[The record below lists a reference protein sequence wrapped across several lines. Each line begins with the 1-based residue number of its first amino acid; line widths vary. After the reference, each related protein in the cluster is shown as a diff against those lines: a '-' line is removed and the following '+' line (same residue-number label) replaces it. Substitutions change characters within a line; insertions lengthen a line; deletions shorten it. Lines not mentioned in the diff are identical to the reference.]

1 VTTRL
6 NAAINDILL
15 RPDIQTEIAKLGGQI
30 KVGPPTEFAAFIA
43 GEAKRWLEVAEAN
56 QIKVD

>member
-1 VTTRL
+1 MDVER
-6 NAAINDILL
+6 AAQVDHIK
-15 RPDIQTEIAKLGGQI
+15 DIQAEIAKLGGQI

-43 GEAKRWLEVAEAN
+43 GEAKRWLDVAEAN

>member
-1 VTTRL
+1 MTS
-6 NAAINDILL
+6 
-15 RPDIQTEIAKLGGQI
+15 
-30 KVGPPTEFAAFIA
+30 VGPPMEFATFIA